1 VHLPFEAPRSYHSGL
16 RLTSSSRW
24 RKLAGEPLMRTDQPL
39 RYQEEVPAPFWLQA
53 VILFGVAALA
63 AGVTTSAA
71 SGQGGWQI
79 YALYYPFM
87 ALLGALLVFAFVS
100 FRRLRIA
107 VSDKE
112 LQFAFGI
119 LRKSIPLAAIQAC
132 EAKRYRWL
140 TYGGWGI
147 RYALGGRRAW
157 SLPGAPAG
165 VEVTAAEGTRVRRY
179 FVSSRSPELLAEALR
194 GR

>member
-1 VHLPFEAPRSYHSGL
+1 MDRS
-16 RLTSSSRW
+16 
-24 RKLAGEPLMRTDQPL
+24 PPL
-39 RYQEEVPAPFWLQA
+39 RYGEEVPAPLWLQA
-53 VILFGVAALA
+53 VILLGVAVLA
-63 AGVTTSAA
+63 ADVAASAA
-71 SGQGGWQI
+71 GGQGGWPT
-79 YALYYPFM
+79 YAFNYPFM
-87 ALLGALLVFAFVS
+87 LVLAALLLFAFVS

-107 VSDKE
+107 VNDQE

-119 LRKSIPLAAIQAC
+119 LRRSLSLAAIQSC

-157 SLPGAPAG
+157 SLPGVPGG
-165 VEVTAAEGTRVRRY
+165 VEVTVAEGTRVRRY
-179 FVSSRSPELLAEALR
+179 FVSSRSPELLAEAVR